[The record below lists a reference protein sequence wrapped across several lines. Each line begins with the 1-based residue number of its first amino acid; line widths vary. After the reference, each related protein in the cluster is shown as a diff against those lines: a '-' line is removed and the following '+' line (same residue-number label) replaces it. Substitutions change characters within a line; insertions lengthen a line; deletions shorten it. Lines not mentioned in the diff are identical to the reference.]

1 MISCLALIPLR
12 ALILRV
18 NWNSLL
24 CSPTAIPPQAAILLN
39 LINYRG
45 GCGWINSPKGNL
57 SCKLA
62 LLRER
67 VSGLSRWH
75 SFLGVSWGSP
85 LPESM
90 EDGRFLCKKP
100 TAALGTGH
108 SRSNIAANLFLGF
121 CFFFFPKNFS
131 TVSRRLLLWK
141 RKLCASQISE
151 GFSCKGSAFSH
162 TLGTGLPCSK
172 KWLYFHVHYLKTQTL
187 VVLAYV

>member
-1 MISCLALIPLR
+1 MISRLALIPLR

-108 SRSNIAANLFLGF
+108 SCSNTAANLFLGF
-121 CFFFFPKNFS
+121 CVFFFSQKISLQFPGDYF
-131 TVSRRLLLWK
+131 
-141 RKLCASQISE
+141 CE
-151 GFSCKGSAFSH
+151 KGSF
-162 TLGTGLPCSK
+162 
-172 KWLYFHVHYLKTQTL
+172 
-187 VVLAYV
+187 VLHK